1 MRIKVLGKSI
11 FASGKPLEANREHEV
26 SDQDG
31 RILIAMGKAVEAEAK
46 PAKRRAKADASE

>member
-11 FASGKPLEANREHEV
+11 FASGQPLEANREHEV